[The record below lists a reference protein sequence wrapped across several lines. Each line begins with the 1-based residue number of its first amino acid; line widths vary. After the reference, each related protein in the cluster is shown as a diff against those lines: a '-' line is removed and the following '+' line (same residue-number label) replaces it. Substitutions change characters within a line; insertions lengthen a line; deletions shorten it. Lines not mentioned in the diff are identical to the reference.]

1 MTPDQKG
8 IYTVEPFETEIRE
21 TRTKP
26 DLQTTLRALQG
37 GSATSMPSADV
48 YYGLSDLM
56 AAEIKTMRD
65 VWQTL
70 DAPYRAK
77 LLRALTETSET
88 NYEFNYQAVGE
99 LGLQDQAPD
108 VRRAAIELL
117 WEDESLEHMRRL
129 MTLAQRD
136 ASDEVRAAAASDL
149 GRFILAGELGDLPE
163 TETAQAQ
170 EAMLRLYNDVG
181 VPVEVRR
188 RALEA
193 FSNSSHDGVTAAIR
207 KAYRSA
213 DHSLQVSAIFA
224 MGRSCDHEEWEDAV
238 ISELESDD
246 DEKRYEAARA
256 AGELAL
262 LDAVPRLA
270 RLLVDDD
277 REIQEA
283 AVWSLGEIGGKEALR
298 VLTAFLEVVEARDDD
313 EMIQFIEDAISTASM
328 ADGGILGWYGES

>member
-1 MTPDQKG
+1 
-8 IYTVEPFETEIRE
+8 
-21 TRTKP
+21 
-26 DLQTTLRALQG
+26 
-37 GSATSMPSADV
+37 
-48 YYGLSDLM
+48 
-56 AAEIKTMRD
+56 
-65 VWQTL
+65 
-70 DAPYRAK
+70 
-77 LLRALTETSET
+77 
-88 NYEFNYQAVGE
+88 
-99 LGLQDQAPD
+99 
-108 VRRAAIELL
+108 
-117 WEDESLEHMRRL
+117 MRRL